1 LRANFQAKGEIA
13 LPLTPR
19 EAVRLSYAVKLWRSG
34 IVWSVLSF
42 LGGLG
47 NFAFNAIMLRQI
59 APSEFGDFGNAL
71 TGLNAFLGMPLL
83 MVSTAIVHYI
93 AHFRGQNDEARLQG
107 LLAGCQKFLLKATV
121 VGSVVAVLLADPL
134 AHFFHFRTNLMRAT
148 LLCVLVGL
156 WSGFGVALCQGMAW
170 FKRMAIIGLIAV
182 GMRILFGWVVTKR
195 FPVAEAAL
203 SATTFSL
210 LANLGLLYWWKD
222 IFRHGAE
229 RISPWNREFL
239 TFLFVSG
246 SFVAGGWFF
255 QAGDAMI
262 AQKYFSKADLGPYTE
277 AGQLGRAIPATVAP
291 LLMVMFTSRSGGR
304 KTQAAS
310 DQRILLILF
319 AVGLTCGVTG
329 LLALRHWIVRFYSG
343 KFNPEAAAMIVP
355 FAVTMGMMGLNQA
368 MATWALAS
376 RWLKVTALY
385 GLIGLAYWLTLLHF
399 GKTPTALLHIMPM
412 GAAAALTI
420 LLTAW
425 LWGFRRQPPI
435 VNA

>member
-1 LRANFQAKGEIA
+1 
-13 LPLTPR
+13 
-19 EAVRLSYAVKLWRSG
+19 VKLWRSG

-59 APSEFGDFGNAL
+59 PSAEFGYFGNAL

-107 LLAGCQKFLLKATV
+107 LLAGCQKFLLKATII
-121 VGSVVAVLLADPL
+121 GSVVALLLADPL
-134 AHFFHFRTNLMRAT
+134 AHFFHFRPTLMRAT
-148 LLCVLVGL
+148 LVCVLVGL

-170 FKRMAIIGLIAV
+170 FKRMAIIGLLAV
-182 GMRILFGWVVTKR
+182 GLRILFGWLATKK
-195 FPVAEAAL
+195 FPIAEMAL

-239 TFLFVSG
+239 TFLLVSG
-246 SFVAGGWFF
+246 SFVAGSWFL

-262 AQKYFSKADLGPYTE
+262 AQKYFSKGDLGPYTE

-304 KTQAAS
+304 KDNAAS

-319 AVGLTCGVTG
+319 AIGLACGVTG
-329 LLALRHWIVRFYSG
+329 LIALRHLVVRFYSG
-343 KFNPEAAAMIVP
+343 QPNPEAAAMVTP
-355 FAVTMGMMGLNQA
+355 FALTMGLMGLSQA
-368 MATWALAS
+368 IGTWALAS
-376 RWLKVTALY
+376 RWLKLTALY
-385 GLIGLAYWLTLLHF
+385 GFAGMIYWLSLLQY
-399 GKTPTALLHIMPM
+399 GRTPSALLRLMPF
-412 GAAAALTI
+412 GAAAALAI

-425 LWGFRRQPPI
+425 LWGYRSQAAV
-435 VNA
+435 VNS